1 MENEKNQKPLSHT
14 KQSLDLH
21 GIWFN
26 SSLTTSLKF
35 GFGMLILSGMA
46 NEQLKNLSHKPFIS
60 GHFHIG
66 RLMRAAMAGINLWQ
80 PPWMIGSLQTEG
92 HVFGQYIT

>member
-1 MENEKNQKPLSHT
+1 MEKIKNLCLIPNRAWIYMES
-14 KQSLDLH
+14 
-21 GIWFN
+21 GFN

-46 NEQLKNLSHKPFIS
+46 NEQLENLSHKPFIS

-92 HVFGQYIT
+92 HVIGQYII

>member
-1 MENEKNQKPLSHT
+1 MKKIKNLCLIPNRAWIYMES
-14 KQSLDLH
+14 
-21 GIWFN
+21 GFN

-92 HVFGQYIT
+92 HVIGQYIT